1 MKLARLAV
9 DRPVTMYMFYFAVI
23 LLGVVSLR
31 ELAVDLLPDIS
42 YPRLSV
48 VTNYPGVAP
57 EEMETLITAP
67 LESAVSRIPR
77 LRRVESVSKEG
88 VSFLTLEFDWGTDM
102 DFTMLHTRE
111 QLDNAKDR
119 FPEDAESPTIIP
131 LDPQSRP
138 IMTLALAGDRQLLE
152 LKELAEELI
161 KPRLEQIEGVGSAEI
176 TGGVERE
183 IQIEADPRKLAL
195 YGLTIEAIAQRV
207 DAFNRNLQGGTIR
220 KGTFKYALR
229 VVGEFESLDEIGEIG
244 LLVTPQGGVVRLRDV
259 AAVRDG
265 IEERQGMTR
274 LDGAESI
281 GLLLRKESGANTV
294 KVTKLVREVIGQ
306 IRAENPGVTLSVVNE
321 QAKTIEE
328 AIGAVKNEL
337 IQGAV
342 LAFLTLLIFLQEW
355 KTPLIIGTVIP
366 ISIIGT
372 FSLLFFGDISLNIM
386 SLGGLALGV
395 GMLDDCAVVVSEN
408 IFRHRTLGKSLK
420 EAAYIGTREV
430 GPAVV
435 STALTTIVVFLPVI
449 YVHGVAGQL
458 FKDTALTVT
467 FALLASLLVSLTLIA
482 TLQSRE
488 FDFGVGKEARWRWRW
503 NLGRIWDPRKA
514 GSAGAA
520 APPGSG
526 GPPKPPR
533 RPALL
538 TAPPRGLRW
547 LVYAVFKG
555 AGFVLNALASFFVQL
570 FAFVAHYL
578 AIPFRP
584 LLRAV
589 FAAFNKVYGRFIDGY
604 KRFLTWSLDHKG
616 RVMAG
621 TLVFFAVTFALG
633 GLVRRELMPRMETTT
648 FELDMKMPVDFS
660 FEQTTEMAV
669 MLESHVRGLAP
680 VRTVLSQVGIVS
692 GMESADPTISVN
704 SARMFVEVGRPKELE
719 PVLDAARR
727 RLAQFPDITYSILRG
742 QSTVDQFLELSTAEI
757 GLQVKGRDLDRLKDI
772 AGDLV
777 ARLSAIPGVADV
789 ATNIGEGKPEF
800 KVTVDKD
807 ALKRYPGLS
816 PSTIGNFLVS
826 AVRGRVA
833 TQFREMEKKYNIL
846 VRLEDATRE
855 NIEAL
860 LGETLPFDGKLVP
873 LRDLVSYEVVR
884 GPREIRR
891 ENQEREVLVT
901 ANLKGRKISQ
911 VTPAIDKAIAGL
923 SLPADYRV
931 VWSGEREEMSRSFR
945 SLVLAL
951 LLAAL
956 LTYMIMAAQFE
967 SLVHPFI
974 VMFTLPMGAAGAI
987 VALLL
992 TGQTLNVISIIGMVV
1007 LIGIVVDNATV
1018 KIDYTNQLRRA
1029 GMPLRQAVEE
1039 GSHVR
1044 LRPILMSTGSTL
1056 FGLVPMALALERGA
1070 ELMQPLAIVVIGG
1083 LLFSTFLTLILIPV
1097 LYEWAERRKEP

>member
-23 LLGVVSLR
+23 LLGAVSLR

-48 VTNYPGVAP
+48 ITNYPGVAP
-57 EEMETLITAP
+57 EEIETLITAP
-67 LESAVSRIPR
+67 LESAVSRIPG
-77 LRRVESVSKEG
+77 LRRVESISKEG

-138 IMTLALAGDRQLLE
+138 IMTLAVSGDRTLLE
-152 LKELAEELI
+152 LKELCEDLI

-183 IQIEADPRKLAL
+183 IQVQADPQKLAL
-195 YGLTIEAIAQRV
+195 YGLTIEQVASRV

-229 VVGEFESLDEIGEIG
+229 VVGEFESLDEIADIG
-244 LLVTPQGGVVRLRDV
+244 LLVTKEGGVVRLRDV
-259 AAVRDG
+259 AAVHDG
-265 IEERQGMTR
+265 IAERQGMTR
-274 LDGAESI
+274 LDGDESI
-281 GLLLRKESGANTV
+281 GLLVRKESGANTV
-294 KVTKLVREVIGQ
+294 KVTKLVREVLGQ
-306 IRAENPGVTLSVVNE
+306 IRAENAGLTLSVVSE
-321 QAKTIEE
+321 QAKTIED
-328 AIGAVKNEL
+328 AIGAVKDEL

-372 FSLLFFGDISLNIM
+372 FSLLFFGDITLNIM

-408 IFRHRTLGKSLK
+408 IFRHRTLGKGLK
-420 EAAYIGTREV
+420 EAAYIGTKEV

-488 FDFGVGKEARWRWRW
+488 FDFGMGTEGRWRWRW
-503 NLGRIWDPRKA
+503 GLGKVWDPRKA
-514 GSAGAA
+514 AEPPASA
-520 APPGSG
+520 
-526 GPPKPPR
+526 KPPSG
-533 RPALL
+533 LS
-538 TAPPRGLRW
+538 APLRGLRV
-547 LVYAVFKG
+547 LIYAVFRG
-555 AGFVLNALASFFVQL
+555 VGFVLNVLASFVVQL

-578 AIPFRP
+578 GLPFRP
-584 LLRAV
+584 LLKAV
-589 FAAFNKVYGRFIDGY
+589 FTGFNKVYGRFIDRY
-604 KRFLTWSLDHKG
+604 QKFLAWSLDHKG
-616 RVMAG
+616 RVIAG
-621 TLVFFAVTFALG
+621 TLVFFAVVFALG
-633 GLVRRELMPRMETTT
+633 SLVRSELMPPLETTA
-648 FELDMKMPVDFS
+648 FELDLKMPVDFS

-669 MLESHVRGLAP
+669 MLEGHIRALAP
-680 VRTVLSQVGIVS
+680 VRTVLSQIGIVS
-692 GMESADPTISVN
+692 GMESADPTITVN
-704 SARMFVEVGRPKELE
+704 SARIFVEVGEPRDLE

-727 RLAQFPDITYSILRG
+727 RLAQFPDIAYTIVREE
-742 QSTVDQFLELSTAEI
+742 STIGQFLSLSTAAI
-757 GLQVKGRDLDRLKDI
+757 GLKVKGRDLDRLKEI
-772 AGDLV
+772 SADLV
-777 ARLSAIPGVADV
+777 GRLSTIPGVADI

-800 KVTVDKD
+800 KVTVDKE
-807 ALKRYPGLS
+807 ALRRYPGLS

-846 VRLEDATRE
+846 VRLEEASRE
-855 NIEAL
+855 NIERL
-860 LGETLPFDGKLVP
+860 LGETLPFEGKLVP

-911 VTPAIDKAIAGL
+911 VTPAIGRAIGSL
-923 SLPADYRV
+923 RLPADYRV
-931 VWSGEREEMSRSFR
+931 VWSGEREEMARSFR
-945 SLVLAL
+945 SLLLAL
-951 LLAAL
+951 VLAAL

-974 VMFTLPMGAAGAI
+974 VMFTLPMGAAGSI

-992 TGQTLNVISIIGMVV
+992 TGGTYNVISIIGMVV
-1007 LIGIVVDNATV
+1007 LVGIVVDNATV

-1070 ELMQPLAIVVIGG
+1070 ELMQPLAVVVIGG
-1083 LLFSTFLTLILIPV
+1083 LLFSTFMTLILIPV
-1097 LYEWAERRKEP
+1097 IYEWAEARKR